1 MRKFSIETKK
11 KVVSSFVFLA
21 LLAPMT
27 FLQPHSA
34 QAVTYGEEIT
44 DASAS
49 KPWVASVWFAE
60 DIDALLN
67 FSCSGSLISP
77 QIVLTAAH
85 CVSDKGVYYVQLKAN
100 TLDGDWVLIQADATW
115 KSPRYDKKS
124 IQNDIGLLY
133 LSEPVLDV
141 VPIPMA
147 AKSKTK
153 VVDKLKDFTIYG
165 WGDDQNGEAADFLR
179 TSRLQQQRKAAE
191 AAFSRKYFNSNTTI
205 AAGKYLKDE
214 RVYSGG
220 CSGDSG
226 GPLTALMGG
235 RETLVGVTSYGA
247 TSCRA
252 KVPTVFTKVPYYE
265 KDIRTGIST
274 VTAKAMSV
282 SKAGPVNQIAP
293 SISGTPRMGGTITC
307 NPGLWSADT
316 LKIETRWV
324 DTPVWK
330 FSEPYNPRINFTLVR
345 STSVVTCEVTASNAF
360 GWNTLTASITV
371 SP

>member
-1 MRKFSIETKK
+1 MRKPFSQPINRATA
-11 KVVSSFVFLA
+11 SLVFLN
-21 LLAPMT
+21 LLAPLT
-27 FLQPHSA
+27 FLQPESSK
-34 QAVTYGEEIT
+34 AVTYGEEII
-44 DASAS
+44 DASIS

-60 DIDALLN
+60 DIDALLD
-67 FSCSGSLISP
+67 FTCTGSLVSP

-85 CVSDKGVYYVQLKAN
+85 CVSDAGVYYVELKAN
-100 TLDGDWVLIQADATW
+100 TLDGDWTLIQADATW

-124 IQNDIGLLY
+124 IQNDLGLLY
-133 LSEPVLDV
+133 LSQPVLDV

-147 AKSKTK
+147 AKSKTSA
-153 VVDKLKDFTIYG
+153 VDKLRDFTIYG

-179 TSRLQQQRKAAE
+179 TSKLQQQRKAAE

-205 AAGKYLKDE
+205 AAGKFLKEE

-226 GPLTALMGG
+226 GPLTALIGG
-235 RETLVGVTSYGA
+235 RETLVGITSYGA

-265 KDIRTGIST
+265 RDIRTGIAT
-274 VTAKAMSV
+274 VTAKAAAV
-282 SKAGPVNQIAP
+282 SKAGPVNQLAP
-293 SISGTPRMGGTITC
+293 SITGSPRMGGTITC

-316 LKIETRWV
+316 LKIETKWI
-324 DTPVWK
+324 DTPQWK
-330 FSEPYNPRINFTLVR
+330 FSEPYNPKINFTLVR
-345 STSVVTCEVTASNAF
+345 TTSVVTCEVTASNAF
-360 GWNTLTASITV
+360 GWSTLTASVTV